1 MSRPPRQP
9 RRTEVSRGELAAFDR
24 VIERAADP
32 DRGDFITRQQVRGR
46 EDGGGVPVEQ
56 DAGYYG
62 RLLLAPEMAYHLSEI
77 GRLARGVGDR
87 GDSYSHAER
96 ELVDQVL
103 SADMHTNVIQVHHIP
118 DALAAGV
125 RLEAIKA
132 LRSGQEAKLDDEERE
147 LVAFIRQV
155 ASGTV
160 TDAAWAA
167 LESRKGERW
176 MVEYATFTLYLQMTM
191 RLQLAVGMI
200 DPSDEEVD
208 RLISDLEDGSRP
220 VARFVNR
227 AG

>member
-1 MSRPPRQP
+1 MPRPTRQP
-9 RRTEVSRGELAAFDR
+9 LRTEVAAEDLAAYDR
-24 VIERAADP
+24 VVERAADP
-32 DRGDFITRQQVRGR
+32 DRQLFVLAQQASGT
-46 EDGGGVPVEQ
+46 EVPVEQ

-132 LRSGQEAKLDDEERE
+132 LRSGQEAKLDEEPRAGG
-147 LVAFIRQV
+147 LHPA
-155 ASGTV
+155 G
-160 TDAAWAA
+160 
-167 LESRKGERW
+167 GERHG
-176 MVEYATFTLYLQMTM
+176 Y
-191 RLQLAVGMI
+191 RRCVGGAG
-200 DPSDEEVD
+200 DPRGNAGWWSTPPLRCIADDHASPAGGRHD
-208 RLISDLEDGSRP
+208 RSKRRGGRSADL
-220 VARFVNR
+220 
-227 AG
+227 